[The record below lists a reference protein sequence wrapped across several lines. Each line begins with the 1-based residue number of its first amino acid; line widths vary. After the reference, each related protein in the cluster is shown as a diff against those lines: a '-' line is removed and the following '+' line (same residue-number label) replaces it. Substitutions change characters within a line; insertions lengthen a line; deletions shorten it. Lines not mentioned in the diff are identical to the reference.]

1 MGNKGE
7 VFQIGEVDVY
17 FKNITL
23 KDKKE
28 IDSAGVRMFNR
39 LIKDP
44 DMMTVYETKKMLE
57 KRGVNL
63 NEIQQKQDS
72 IYQKMVG
79 LVSLLG
85 DASKEQEM
93 DINESI
99 NTMRNDLMRS
109 VSEIS
114 VYLENTIEREVENSK
129 IEQTIQRSLYRVVED
144 DDDRLYYEDIDA
156 INAEDDDSIIS
167 LISAEYNK
175 FIGRGVNDESEI
187 SSFIA
192 ELEDSVAKMVQ
203 ETGAIEKGD

>member
-57 KRGVNL
+57 KRGINL

-85 DASKEQEM
+85 NASSEQEM

-114 VYLENTIEREVENSK
+114 VYLENTIEREVDANK
-129 IEQTIQRSLYRVVED
+129 IEQTIQRSLYRVIED
-144 DDDRLYYEDIDA
+144 GDDVLYYEDMDA
-156 INAEDDDSIIS
+156 INAEDDDSVIS

-175 FIGRGVNDESEI
+175 FIGRGANDESEI

-192 ELEDSVAKMVQ
+192 ELEDSVAKMAQ
-203 ETGAIEKGD
+203 EIGATEKGD